1 MIIVNISSTSP
12 DVEFRLHPVTKP
24 DTGGTGG
31 TGGGTGGSGTW
42 SLIPRPTNME
52 LFEVGG
58 NSLNPF
64 PFANSTAWNPI
75 KNVVRCVCGDHGNTP
90 RHLEWNPQTN
100 VCTQVDNGSMGSH
113 LYQNY
118 VVNPYTGEEF
128 LFVPGGA
135 DSTKPD
141 YIASGIYKYNEATK
155 MWEMFAHP
163 NGWTPTLNV
172 SWTNTITGCLS
183 WWEGN
188 VVGGGAQG
196 ALVRFDSNVGNIEL
210 LDPLTKKWT
219 IITGMSPGRV
229 GMAHAV
235 SAFSKK
241 YQLLAYGGGNGG
253 DTINPRHPWK
263 TINIIDGNGNPA
275 TAQVPYNQLL
285 WAMDATGKRITIP
298 LAPDHV
304 GIYHGHNLVACPPT
318 GNVHLIGYGKHWAYD
333 LSNVGNI
340 TLNRLPDPPATLLT
354 PIGQGKPSGFMSCAF
369 PGGIYAF
376 NSDRSRTPHSQIQ
389 MFTP

>member
-1 MIIVNISSTSP
+1 MIVVNISSDSP
-12 DVEFRLHPVTKP
+12 DVEFRLHPIVKP

-31 TGGGTGGSGTW
+31 GSVEGNWT
-42 SLIPRPTNME
+42 LLPRAANME

-64 PFANSTAWNPI
+64 PFANSTAWNPLRR
-75 KNVVRCVCGDHGNTP
+75 VVRCVCGDHGNVP

-100 VCTQVDNGSMGSH
+100 ACVQVDDGTDGSH

-118 VVNPYTGEEF
+118 TVNPYTDEEF
-128 LFVPGGA
+128 LYVPGWA
-135 DSTKPD
+135 DMTKPGA
-141 YIASGIYKYNEATK
+141 IASGIYKYNNTTK
-155 MWEMFAHP
+155 TWELFAHP
-163 NGWTPTLNV
+163 PGWSPTNQV
-172 SWTNTITGCLS
+172 SWTNTITGCVS

-196 ALVRFDSNVGNIEL
+196 ALVRLDHNVGVIEL

-219 IITGMSPGRV
+219 QIPGMTPGRV

-241 YQLLAYGGGNGG
+241 YQLLVYGGGNGG
-253 DTINPRHPWK
+253 DTTNPRHPWRPYPY
-263 TINIIDGNGNPA
+263 IDGNGNQA
-275 TAQVPYNQLL
+275 IAQVPFNQLL
-285 WAMDATGKRITIP
+285 WAMDATGKRIDIP

-318 GNVHLIGYGKHWAYD
+318 GNVHLLGYEKHWAYD
-333 LSNVGNI
+333 LSNVAHV
-340 TLNRLPDPPATLLT
+340 TLNRLPDPPASLLT
-354 PIGQGKPSGFMSCAF
+354 PIGMGKPSGFMSCAF

-389 MFTP
+389 MWTP